1 MDKFLSLKASSEG
14 SNMFSNVFKSKNNYG
29 GLDGMGLTA
38 QTDDNVLYKSN
49 GDDQEDMF
57 DNTMRLPVKNHLGK
71 LEDQLGELKQD
82 LEDTTKTLQMARS
95 DMIGLEHSNK
105 DVGSEL
111 SKYVMEELIRIEKD
125 FKKLGGIEKSES
137 TFLRQQMH
145 QLNQDK
151 IKLQQNCLI
160 LESRVQET
168 ESDVG
173 FKGLVDYR

>member
-1 MDKFLSLKASSEG
+1 
-14 SNMFSNVFKSKNNYG
+14 
-29 GLDGMGLTA
+29 
-38 QTDDNVLYKSN
+38 
-49 GDDQEDMF
+49 
-57 DNTMRLPVKNHLGK
+57 
-71 LEDQLGELKQD
+71 
-82 LEDTTKTLQMARS
+82 
-95 DMIGLEHSNK
+95 
-105 DVGSEL
+105 
-111 SKYVMEELIRIEKD
+111 MEELIRIEKD